1 MSAQA
6 LEALEPEPGHDRA
19 VPSPLHLE
27 RRVDGQLW
35 ATLDGESSSVKVR
48 RCFPW
53 SKPGELISLR
63 TEDDEEFAL
72 IGQPSELDQSS
83 REALETAMAEAGFVL
98 DIVQIMRCEEEI
110 EIRSWS
116 VRTHQGPRS
125 FQTRRDD
132 WPRELPGGALLI
144 RDVAGDVYRVADP
157 GAMDA
162 KSRELIW
169 AFVD

>member
-1 MSAQA
+1 MNVQA
-6 LEALEPEPGHDRA
+6 LEAIETEPDLAFR
-19 VPSPLHLE
+19 SPLSLD

-35 ATLDGESSSVKVR
+35 ASLDGESSPVMVR
-48 RCFPW
+48 RCLPW

-72 IGQPSELDQSS
+72 IGRPSELDLNS

-98 DIVQIMRCEEEI
+98 DILQIERCEEEI

-116 VRTHQGPRS
+116 VRTRQGVRS

-132 WPRELPGGALLI
+132 WPRELPGGGLLI

>member
-1 MSAQA
+1 
-6 LEALEPEPGHDRA
+6 
-19 VPSPLHLE
+19 
-27 RRVDGQLW
+27 
-35 ATLDGESSSVKVR
+35 
-48 RCFPW
+48 
-53 SKPGELISLR
+53 
-63 TEDDEEFAL
+63 
-72 IGQPSELDQSS
+72 
-83 REALETAMAEAGFVL
+83 MAEAGFVL

-116 VRTHQGPRS
+116 VRTRQGPRS